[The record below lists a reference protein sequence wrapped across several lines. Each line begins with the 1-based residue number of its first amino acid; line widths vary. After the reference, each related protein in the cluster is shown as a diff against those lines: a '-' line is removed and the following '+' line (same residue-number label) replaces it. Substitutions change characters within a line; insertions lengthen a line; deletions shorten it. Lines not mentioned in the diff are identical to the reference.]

1 MIKCKLLKDKD
12 NFSFKSPISRILI
25 SVLFVHKE
33 GLENIYYSTL
43 MGKN

>member
-12 NFSFKSPISRILI
+12 NFSFKSPISRIL
-25 SVLFVHKE
+25 STVLFVHKE